1 MLDRWFIPCAAS
13 VMLLCSCFVILC
25 ETTPTHAATDTAPA
39 ASQPPLTVEQ
49 VVERLEEKNG
59 ERAAALREYSATR
72 DYSMQYSG
80 FPSNHAANMVVK
92 MHYSAPASKTFTIVS
107 TTGFRFIIEHVFKRL
122 MDAEREA
129 TANPEI
135 RRGME
140 LATENYDFSMAGYEN
155 SSTGGRYILNLTP
168 RKKGR
173 YLYRGKIWVDD
184 KDFAV
189 VQMKGQPVS
198 DFSFWIRETNVE
210 LTYEK
215 VGDFWLPA
223 ENHTQSVM
231 RLSGLAQLSIEYND
245 YKILKAQALSSAATV
260 AGK

>member
-1 MLDRWFIPCAAS
+1 
-13 VMLLCSCFVILC
+13 MLLCFSRPASVKMI
-25 ETTPTHAATDTAPA
+25 PMRAAPDGPSAT
-39 ASQPPLTVEQ
+39 SRPPLTLQQ
-49 VVERLEEKNG
+49 VVEKLEEKNA
-59 ERAAALREYSATR
+59 ERASALREYSATR

-80 FPSNHAANMVVK
+80 FAGDHMANMVVQ
-92 MHYSAPASKTFTIVS
+92 MLYTAPASKTFTIVS
-107 TTGFRFIIEHVFKRL
+107 QMGFRFIIEHVFKRL
-122 MDAEREA
+122 IEAEREA

-140 LATENYDFSMAGYEN
+140 LTTENYDFSMAGYEH
-155 SSTGGRYILNLTP
+155 SPAGGRYVLNLTP

-189 VQMKGQPVS
+189 VQMKGEPAA
-198 DFSFWIRETNVE
+198 DPSFWIRETNVD
-210 LTYEK
+210 LIYEK

-223 ENHTQSVM
+223 ENHTESEM
-231 RLSGLAQLSIEYND
+231 RLSGVAQLSIKYND
-245 YKILKAQALSSAATV
+245 YRILKAKELVSVAPL